1 MRIAICGLGLRAE
14 HVLSIMK
21 SNMPEIEFTGY
32 YDPWAQPPFAVGNPD
47 MAKFDDL
54 ANMLHVTKPD
64 LLFVASPNHMHLE
77 HIRIGLQAGVR
88 IFAEKPVV
96 TTIDD
101 TFALAELLAKYGTD
115 RVIIG
120 LVLRYSQHVRDLN
133 IALAAGQIG
142 DITSIEASEYI
153 EPSHGAFFMRDWRR
167 KSEYAGGFMLE
178 KCCHDLDVYNM
189 VTGSRPKRVASFG
202 GRRSFLPKHAPADG
216 VDDAVYK
223 RKTSRWESQDDAFNV
238 DGDVVDHQTA
248 IIEYETGA
256 QMTFH
261 TNVNVP
267 DEHRRFCVMGAR
279 GMAEG
284 DFVRG
289 YLRVTDAR
297 TSKRLQD
304 IDYNDNSELQGAHY
318 GADEMMC
325 KDIIAHL
332 RGSNEKLPVGVVD
345 ALVAGIAAMA
355 LDEARLTGSV
365 VDLSP
370 YWEKFDA
377 YGLR

>member
-1 MRIAICGLGLRAE
+1 MRIAICGLGLRAN

-32 YDPWAQPPFAVGNPD
+32 IDPVAEPPFSVGHAD
-47 MAKFDDL
+47 MPKFDDL
-54 ANMLHVTKPD
+54 REMLDTTTPD
-64 LLFVASPNHMHLE
+64 LLFIASPNHMHLE
-77 HIRIGLQAGVR
+77 HIRIGLEAGVR

-120 LVLRYSQHVRDLN
+120 LVLRYSQHVRDLTK
-133 IALAAGQIG
+133 ALNANQIG

-167 KSEYAGGFMLE
+167 HSKYSGGFMLE

-189 VTGSRPKRVASFG
+189 VTGSRPNRVASFG
-202 GRRSFLPKHAPADG
+202 GRRSFLPRHAPADG
-216 VDDAVYK
+216 VDDTVYH
-223 RKTSRWESQDDAFNV
+223 RKTTRWESQDNAFNV

-267 DEHRRFCVMGAR
+267 DEHRRFCVMGAK

-297 TSKRLQD
+297 TSERLED
-304 IDYNDNSELQGAHY
+304 FDYTQNTELQGAHY

-345 ALVAGIAAMA
+345 ALIAGVAAMA
-355 LDEARLTGSV
+355 IDQARETGSV
-365 VDLSP
+365 VDLTP
-370 YWEKFDA
+370 YWKKFDS
-377 YGLR
+377 YNLR